1 MQTLPLYVYVTFVLT
16 VIIAIG
22 LLYRAASN
30 SKPLLLLISLW
41 VVVQSVLGV
50 NGFYQVRTAPPRFLL
65 LVLPPMLFLLILFIL
80 PRGRRFI
87 DSLNLRTLTILHILR
102 IPVEIVIYWLFLN
115 KAVPKVMTFEGRNLD
130 VLSGLSAP
138 LVWYFGF
145 AKGGLNKGL
154 LLIWNV
160 VCLGL
165 LLNIVTIAMLTVA
178 TKLEPFAFDG
188 SKLAMTYFP
197 FLLLPACLVP
207 IVLFSHLAAIRQLV
221 KRKVLAITT

>member
-16 VIIAIG
+16 VIAAIW
-22 LLYRAASN
+22 LLYKAAAY
-30 SKPLLLLISLW
+30 SKPLLIIISLW

-50 NGFYQVRTAPPRFLL
+50 NGFYRVSTTPPRFLL
-65 LVLPPMLFLLILFIL
+65 LVLPPMLFLLILFVI
-80 PRGRRFI
+80 PKGRRFI
-87 DSLNLRTLTILHILR
+87 DSLNLKTLTILHILR

-115 KAVPKVMTFEGRNLD
+115 KAVPEVMTFEGRNFD

-138 LVWYFGF
+138 FVWYFGF

-154 LLIWNV
+154 LLIWNL

-178 TKLEPFAFDG
+178 TKLQPFAFDG
-188 SKLAMTYFP
+188 SKLAMIYFP

-221 KRKVLAITT
+221 KKKALAIIA

>member
-22 LLYRAASN
+22 LLYRASSW

-65 LVLPPMLFLLILFIL
+65 LVMPPMLFLLILFII
-80 PRGRRFI
+80 PKGRRLI
-87 DSLNLRTLTILHILR
+87 DSLNLKTLTILHILR

-115 KAVPKVMTFEGRNLD
+115 KAVPEVMTFEGRNLD
-130 VLSGLSAP
+130 ILSGLSAP

-145 AKGGLNKGL
+145 ARGGLNKGL

-165 LLNIVTIAMLTVA
+165 LLNIVTIVLLTVA

-188 SKLAMTYFP
+188 SKLAMIYFP

-221 KRKVLAITT
+221 KRKAFAITT